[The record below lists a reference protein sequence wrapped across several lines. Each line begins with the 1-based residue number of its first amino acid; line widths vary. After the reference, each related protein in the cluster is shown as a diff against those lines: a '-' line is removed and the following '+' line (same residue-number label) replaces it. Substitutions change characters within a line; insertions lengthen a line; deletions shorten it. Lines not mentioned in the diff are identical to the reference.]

1 MKKIFKLLLIA
12 FLLNGFLFAASK
24 KDKSLN
30 EKEVKERIVKAVKG
44 AIRVGKNYKL
54 KDVKIK
60 AVKKLEKPKGWSAY
74 FLNIILEIKKP
85 DGKTELI
92 EAVDTVFSD
101 GEYLAK
107 DLLNLKHGRS
117 IKKEV
122 ALDLDPKKYYRK
134 DHLIAGNFNAKH
146 KLVVFS
152 DPQCP
157 FCQDFV
163 PGLIK
168 FVQKH
173 PKDLALFYYHFP
185 LDVIHPAS
193 PTLIKVMFAAEKK
206 IKKNKADFYKEV
218 YEKYFDIPTT
228 KEEEIIKAFNKAFNM
243 KITKKEI
250 HTKDIEKRFR
260 EDVKMATA
268 LAISGTPTL
277 YLDGKK
283 DSTRSKYK
291 ELVKDKKS
299 KKADKK

>member
-1 MKKIFKLLLIA
+1 MKRFLKLILIA
-12 FLLNGFLFAASK
+12 FIFNGFLLSAFAKEKPLS
-24 KDKSLN
+24 
-30 EKEVKERIVKAVKG
+30 EKEVKERIVKAVKK
-44 AIRVGKNYKL
+44 AIRVGKNYSL
-54 KDVKIK
+54 KDVRIK
-60 AVKKLEKPKGWSAY
+60 AVKKLQKPKGWSAY
-74 FLNIILEIKKP
+74 FLNIVLEIKKP
-85 DGKTELI
+85 DGKSEVI

-107 DLLNLKHGRS
+107 DLLNLRSGRS

-122 ALDLDPKKYYRK
+122 ALDIDPKKYYRK

-152 DPQCP
+152 DPECP

-168 FVQKH
+168 FVKKH
-173 PKDLALFYYHFP
+173 PKDFALFYYHFP

-193 PTLIKVMFAAEKK
+193 PTLIKVIMAAEKK
-206 IKKNKADFYKEV
+206 IKKNRADFYIEV

-243 KITKKEI
+243 KITKSEI

-260 EDVKMATA
+260 EDVKMATDLA
-268 LAISGTPTL
+268 LSGTPTL

-283 DSTRSKYK
+283 DPTRKKYL
-291 ELVKDKKS
+291 ELVKDKNG
-299 KKADKK
+299 KKNDKK